1 MSYYFTEALIRP
13 YTISFKRPL
22 TFNKIKHN
30 FKKGY
35 FLILKDNHS
44 NTAIGELPFFEG
56 IHSGDPLLNLQIL
69 QKLSQQLLNKNI
81 DLKYLDFKKSAFNLF
96 DIHDEGLPLFCIEG
110 ALLSWLEKTNP
121 EIFKNFFKGDSKS
134 VSIPVNGLFIPSP
147 KDDPKALVA
156 NWQEKGFKTVKIKI
170 GNLSIKEELQL
181 IWKLFKESNNSIKIR
196 LDGNQK
202 FSNEDFFFF
211 AKNIPAEFVDYI
223 EDPIEDF
230 TFLETIHEE
239 TKLSF
244 AFDEQLKKG
253 NFKKEKYLKAWVIK
267 PSLWGGISKSIQMI
281 DLAKEQK
288 VLAVISSAYE
298 TKITLKHL
306 AALASYQ
313 NQFQKTD
320 CGLNTFE
327 NFIDDDS
334 LENPILKK
342 GILRFS

>member
-1 MSYYFTEALIRP
+1 MNYYFTDASIRP

-22 TFNKIKHN
+22 VFNKIKHN

-44 NTAIGELPFFEG
+44 NLVLGELPFIEG
-56 IHSGDPLLNLQIL
+56 IHTGDPLKNLEML
-69 QKLSQQLLNKNI
+69 KVFSTKLLNKNI
-81 DLKYLDFKKSAFNLF
+81 NLKNLDFKKSAFNLF
-96 DIHDEGLPLFCIEG
+96 DIEDDGLPLFAIEA
-110 ALLSWLEKTNP
+110 ALLSWLKKTHS
-121 EIFKNFFKGDSKS
+121 EIFKNFFKGDSRS

-156 NWQEKGFKTVKIKI
+156 NWKEKGFKTVKVKI

-181 IWKLFKESNNSIKIR
+181 IWKLFKEANSSIKIR

-211 AKNIPAEFVDYI
+211 AKNIPAEFIDYI
-223 EDPIEDF
+223 EDPIEDAA
-230 TFLETIHEE
+230 FLEKIHDE

-320 CGLNTFE
+320 CGLHTFE

-334 LENPILKK
+334 LENPTLKK

>member
-1 MSYYFTEALIRP
+1 MQFYFIAKFRRKIKKIIRFVKDLIILSLP
-13 YTISFKRPL
+13 IYHTDL
-22 TFNKIKHN
+22 NKICLKQWFDIIN
-30 FKKGY
+30 GDMKSLYKFK
-35 FLILKDNHS
+35 
-44 NTAIGELPFFEG
+44 FFTHIPYKFEN
-56 IHSGDPLLNLQIL
+56 IISDMMF
-69 QKLSQQLLNKNI
+69 QLDYLDISIINKNAELAI
-81 DLKYLDFKKSAFNLF
+81 LRSIAARTKNKTMDFQADVLENAIKSKVNS
-96 DIHDEGLPLFCIEG
+96 G
-110 ALLSWLEKTNP
+110 
-121 EIFKNFFKGDSKS
+121 KNAEPIKL
-134 VSIPVNGLFIPSP
+134 NEFI
-147 KDDPKALVA
+147 
-156 NWQEKGFKTVKIKI
+156 
-170 GNLSIKEELQL
+170 
-181 IWKLFKESNNSIKIR
+181 
-196 LDGNQK
+196 
-202 FSNEDFFFF
+202 
-211 AKNIPAEFVDYI
+211 DYI

-230 TFLETIHEE
+230 AFLETIHEE

-298 TKITLKHL
+298 TKITLKNL

-342 GILRFS
+342 GNLRFS

>member
-1 MSYYFTEALIRP
+1 MNYHFTDALIKP

-22 TFNKIKHN
+22 TFNTIKHN
-30 FKKGY
+30 FKRGH
-35 FLILKDNHS
+35 FLILRDNHNNIS
-44 NTAIGELPFFEG
+44 VGELPFIAG
-56 IHSGDPLLNLQIL
+56 IHTGDPLKNLKVL
-69 QKLSQQLLNKNI
+69 ENLSSEILNKNI
-81 DLKYLDFKKSAFNLF
+81 DIKNIDFRKSGFNLF
-96 DIHDEGLPLFCIEG
+96 NIQEEGLPLFCLEG
-110 ALLSWLEKTNP
+110 ALLSWLEKTNLD
-121 EIFKNFFKGDSKS
+121 IFKGFFKGDVKS
-134 VSIPVNGLFIPSP
+134 VSVPVNGLFIPT
-147 KDDPKALVA
+147 KKEDPKALVA

-181 IWKLFKESNNSIKIR
+181 IWKLNKEANNSFKLR

-202 FSNEDFFFF
+202 FSNEDFFFM
-211 AKNIPAEFVDYI
+211 AKNLPADFIDYI

-230 TFLETIHEE
+230 SFLETIHEE

-281 DLAKEQK
+281 DMAKEQN

-298 TKITLKHL
+298 SKITLKHL
-306 AALASYQ
+306 ASLASYQ

-320 CGLNTFE
+320 CGLHTFE

-334 LENPILKK
+334 LENPTLKK